1 VLVLVFGR
9 NRANAE
15 DLHLNATGW
24 NGLSELQA
32 IARSEGEVLA
42 PARIDVSQL
51 EATDALLILHP
62 VTPLPTNELAK
73 FLRKGGRLAVADD
86 FGTGKELFAAFG
98 MGMHAPSRSNPSNLR
113 NNPALL
119 IATPLL
125 GHTLADGVDAL
136 VTNHPQ
142 VIYHPELTPIFSL
155 SGGHGAIVLSGGVG
169 KGRLVAV
176 SDASVFINNMLE
188 LPGNRAFARNLVRF
202 LRGPARA
209 RLYLAASDTQ
219 WLSTLRHMT
228 TGNPLA
234 RVSAALAQ
242 LAKPRLPA
250 LAVLALS
257 AVLATVLLAGAATAL
272 PRHSA
277 YARRAYLQNPEV
289 SAGMAGRVQYYASA
303 NRNYLAPLLVLKLE
317 LEHRLVDHLDAHD
330 QPQREAVLRA
340 LPARGFREARVAELA
355 EFMQAVDRLQ
365 TGTLGSETQVTAR
378 RFSELTAMGR
388 RILAELDAASA
399 RNP

>member
-1 VLVLVFGR
+1 LD
-9 NRANAE
+9 ASA
-15 DLHLNATGW
+15 W
-24 NGLSELQA
+24 NGLSELRT
-32 IARSEGEVLA
+32 IASSEGEVLT

-51 EATDALLILHP
+51 DAGDALLVIHP
-62 VTPLPTNELAK
+62 VAPLPTAELAK
-73 FLRKGGRLAVADD
+73 FMRKGGRLAVADD
-86 FGTGKELFAAFG
+86 FGTGKALFAAFG
-98 MGMHAPSRSNPSNLR
+98 MGIHGPARNNPSSLR

-119 IATPLL
+119 VATPLL

-155 SGGHGAIVLSGGVG
+155 AGGHGAIVLSGAVG
-169 KGRLVAV
+169 KGRLVAI

-188 LPGNRAFARNLVRF
+188 LPGNRAFAHNLLRF
-202 LRGPARA
+202 LRGPNRA
-209 RLYLAASDTQ
+209 RLHLAASDTQ
-219 WLSTLRHMT
+219 WVSGFRQMT

-250 LAVLALS
+250 LAVIALAV
-257 AVLATVLLAGAATAL
+257 VLATVLLAGAATAL
-272 PRHSA
+272 PRRSA
-277 YARRAYLQNPEV
+277 YARRAYLQNPDV

-303 NRNYLAPLLVLKLE
+303 TRNYLAPLLVLKLE
-317 LEHRLVDHLDAHD
+317 LEHRLVDHVAAHG
-330 QPQREAVLRA
+330 QPQREALLRA
-340 LPARGFREARVAELA
+340 LAALGWSEARVHELA
-355 EFMQAVDRLQ
+355 EFMLIVDRLQ
-365 TGTLGSETQVTAR
+365 AGSEGTETQVSAR

-388 RILAELDAASA
+388 RILAELDAAST

>member
-9 NRANAE
+9 NRARAE
-15 DLHLNATGW
+15 DLQLNATGW

-32 IARSEGEVLA
+32 IAGREGEVLA
-42 PARIDVSQL
+42 PTRIDVSQL
-51 EATDALLILHP
+51 EATDALLIIHP

-86 FGTGKELFAAFG
+86 FGTGKELFGAFG
-98 MGMHAPSRSNPSNLR
+98 MGMHAPSRDHPSSLR

-125 GHTLADGVDAL
+125 GHPLADGVDAL

-155 SGGHGAIVLSGGVG
+155 SAGHGAIVLSGGVG

-188 LPGNRAFARNLVRF
+188 LPGNRAFARNLLRF
-202 LRGPARA
+202 LRGPTRS

-219 WLSTLRHMT
+219 WLSSFRHMT

-250 LAVLALS
+250 LAVIALS

-317 LEHRLVDHLDAHD
+317 LEHRLVDHLDARD

-355 EFMQAVDRLQ
+355 EFMQSVDRLQ
-365 TGTLGSETQVTAR
+365 SGTLGSETQVSAR